1 MRSRFVMLAVA
12 FGLAATACGG
22 TKTVA
27 TVNGSTIGFDQVIS
41 LITEEDTIPAAQFTQ
56 RFTGTLFGLI
66 ADRAI
71 VDRALAE
78 FGITRTDAE
87 IEARIEELVGPLLEG
102 GMSLEELLLANNT
115 TPAGLNAI
123 ASQAVMQGKVQDEL
137 ARSVSTPTDDDLRQS
152 YQEVLMSEASVCSAH
167 ILVESEE
174 EAQAV
179 VDRALAGEVFADL
192 AVELSTGPSGPG
204 GGDLGCSAPSQFVA
218 EFADATLQA
227 EVGVP
232 FGPVRTSFGWHVILV
247 TERTAPA
254 FDELREE
261 LVAGFAA
268 QRGQELWTA
277 WVDATLETADV
288 VVDPEY
294 GTWTTDPSPNIIP
307 PPS

>member
-56 RFTGTLFGLI
+56 RFTGTLFGII

-71 VDRALAE
+71 VDRALTE

-87 IEARIEELVGPLLEG
+87 IEAQIEELVGPLLEG

-123 ASQAVMQGKVQDEL
+123 ASQVMMQGKVQDEL

-152 YQEVLMSEASVCSAH
+152 YEEILMSEANVCSAH

-179 VDRALAGEVFADL
+179 VDRAMAGEVFADL

-261 LVAGFAA
+261 LAAGFAA

-277 WVDATLETADV
+277 WVDETLETADV

-294 GTWTTDPSPNIIP
+294 GTWTTDPFPNIIP